1 MDNKRL
7 EELKYNVIEYKNTR
21 AFDICFEEC
30 DEIVALIDAAM
41 QPPAEDVQRAIE
53 FWEETLEEDKNIATP
68 IYLKVLHLTITAL
81 RQMNPEHTD
90 PDVQRAIATLKNLKH
105 HPNDHTSGFG
115 SAMVLNEPTNKV
127 LSESIAALR
136 QMKQDNA
143 GLDPDADDYGNGYSR
158 GYADG
163 LRQMRT
169 EPCEWCELAEHCE
182 YEVTYFED
190 DNRWATSRRLMPK
203 YCPNCGRRISN
214 ENE

>member
-81 RQMNPEHTD
+81 RQMQP
-90 PDVQRAIATLKNLKH
+90 Q
-105 HPNDHTSGFG
+105 
-115 SAMVLNEPTNKV
+115 
-127 LSESIAALR
+127 
-136 QMKQDNA
+136 
-143 GLDPDADDYGNGYSR
+143 
-158 GYADG
+158 
-163 LRQMRT
+163 
-169 EPCEWCELAEHCE
+169 EPCDRCGAWKALDLYRFC
-182 YEVTYFED
+182 
-190 DNRWATSRRLMPK
+190 PK
-203 YCPNCGRRISN
+203 CGSKLKDG
-214 ENE
+214 E